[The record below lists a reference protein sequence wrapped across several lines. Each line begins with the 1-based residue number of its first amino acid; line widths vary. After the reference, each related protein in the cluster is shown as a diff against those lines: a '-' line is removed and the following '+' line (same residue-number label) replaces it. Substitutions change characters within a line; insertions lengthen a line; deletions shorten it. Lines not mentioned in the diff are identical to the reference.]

1 MFWQECAARC
11 IAAPRDGLA
20 CFLLP
25 LAHQKSSRHGRH
37 AGSFSKQKSQK
48 APAQHIRAAICR
60 RKKRAFTPLSG
71 GAPGFQLRAALKMKK
86 LFGFFCD
93 ILNDRTG
100 EQNRDDCACAK
111 LPAEQNANDDKKNV

>member
-1 MFWQECAARC
+1 MADMRGAFQN
-11 IAAPRDGLA
+11 
-20 CFLLP
+20 
-25 LAHQKSSRHGRH
+25 KN
-37 AGSFSKQKSQK
+37 
-48 APAQHIRAAICR
+48 
-60 RKKRAFTPLSG
+60 RKKRQRSILERLCAAERSVAFALSSG
-71 GAPGFQLRAALKMKK
+71 GAPGFHLRAALKMKK